1 MRERIK
7 SAKKRQIN
15 NVKIL
20 FSDTQ
25 DGRKAKVI
33 CKIEGDKLIGEQRDR
48 KTSELQVIA
57 TKYVNENDELVEVIY
72 FLAYIH
78 SLFDNTLINRF
89 FYF

>member
-1 MRERIK
+1 MIEK
-7 SAKKRQIN
+7 ENKLAKKRQIN
-15 NVKIL
+15 NVKTL

-48 KTSELQVIA
+48 KTSELQVIG

-72 FLAYIH
+72 IF
-78 SLFDNTLINRF
+78 
-89 FYF
+89 

>member
-1 MRERIK
+1 MLK
-7 SAKKRQIN
+7 
-15 NVKIL
+15 L
-20 FSDTQ
+20 YFSDTQ

-48 KTSELQVIA
+48 KTSVLQVIG

-72 FLAYIH
+72 IFSSY
-78 SLFDNTLINRF
+78 SLFDNTLINRI